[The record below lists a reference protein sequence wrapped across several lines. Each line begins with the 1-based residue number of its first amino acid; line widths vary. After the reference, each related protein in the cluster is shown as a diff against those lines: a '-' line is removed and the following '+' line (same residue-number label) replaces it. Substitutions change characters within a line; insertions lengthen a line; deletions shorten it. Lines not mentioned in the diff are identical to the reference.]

1 MQALQL
7 ITTLALLIILH
18 ELGHFTFAKLS
29 KTRVDKFYL
38 FFDPWFSLFK
48 IKKGETEY
56 GIGWLPLGGY
66 CKIAGMVDES
76 LDKGQLASEPK
87 PWEYRSKPW
96 IQRFMIIIGGV
107 LFNFLTAIIIY
118 SALSFAFGKTYL
130 PLQNLEYG
138 VYCDSTAHSIGFEN
152 GDKILLVDDKQP
164 KTLSDAVSKILLDDA
179 KTVTVER
186 NGREVQLNIPEDIE
200 KWILANP
207 NSFFLVENFPFV
219 IDSIMP
225 NTPASRSD
233 LRVEDRIVAID
244 SIPTLSFMDFAKT
257 VKPFAG
263 KDVVLTVV
271 RHGFE
276 EKIPVTIS
284 EEGKIGAY
292 TKTAYNLFETVTEKY
307 SLLQSIPEGIKMGFN
322 TLTFYVKQFKLVFTK
337 EGSQQVGT
345 FVSMGKMYD
354 KEWNWR
360 QFWSLAALFSV
371 ILAFMNILPIPGL
384 DGGHLLFLL
393 VELIIHRKPSEKVL
407 IKAQMIGM
415 AIIFAIFFYALFLDF
430 GRLF

>member
-1 MQALQL
+1 
-7 ITTLALLIILH
+7 
-18 ELGHFTFAKLS
+18 
-29 KTRVDKFYL
+29 
-38 FFDPWFSLFK
+38 
-48 IKKGETEY
+48 
-56 GIGWLPLGGY
+56 
-66 CKIAGMVDES
+66 
-76 LDKGQLASEPK
+76 
-87 PWEYRSKPW
+87 
-96 IQRFMIIIGGV
+96 
-107 LFNFLTAIIIY
+107 
-118 SALSFAFGKTYL
+118 
-130 PLQNLEYG
+130 
-138 VYCDSTAHSIGFEN
+138 
-152 GDKILLVDDKQP
+152 
-164 KTLSDAVSKILLDDA
+164 
-179 KTVTVER
+179 
-186 NGREVQLNIPEDIE
+186 
-200 KWILANP
+200 
-207 NSFFLVENFPFV
+207 
-219 IDSIMP
+219 MP

-233 LRVEDRIVAID
+233 LRVGDRIVAID
-244 SIPTLSFMDFAKT
+244 SVPTLSFMDFAKS

-263 KDVVLTVV
+263 KDVVLTVI
-271 RHGFE
+271 RHSFE
-276 EKIPVTIS
+276 EKIPVTVS

-307 SLLQSIPEGIKMGFN
+307 SLLQSIPEGIKMGFS

-384 DGGHLLFLL
+384 DGGHLLFLI
-393 VELIIHRKPSEKVL
+393 VELIIRRKPSERFL

>member
-76 LDKGQLASEPK
+76 LDKEQLHSEPK
-87 PWEYRSKPW
+87 PWEYRSKTW

-138 VYCDSTAHSIGFEN
+138 VYCDSTAQSIGFEN
-152 GDKILLVDDKQP
+152 GDKILFVDDKQP
-164 KTLSDAVSKILLDDA
+164 KTLSDAVSQILLDDA

-186 NGREVQLNIPEDIE
+186 DGREVQLNIPEDIG
-200 KWILANP
+200 KRILANP
-207 NSFFLVENFPFV
+207 NSFFLIENFPFV

-263 KDVVLTVV
+263 KEVVLTVV

-345 FVSMGKMYD
+345 FVTMGKMYD

-393 VELIIHRKPSEKVL
+393 VELIIRRKPSEKFL
-407 IKAQMIGM
+407 MKAQMIGM

-430 GRLF
+430 GRL

>member
-48 IKKGETEY
+48 LKKGETEY

-76 LDKGQLASEPK
+76 LDKDQLASEPK

-118 SALSFAFGKTYL
+118 SALSFSFGKTYL

-164 KTLSDAVSKILLDDA
+164 KTLSDAVSQILLDDA

-186 NGREVQLNIPEDIE
+186 DGREVQLNIPEDIE
-200 KWILANP
+200 KRILANP

-244 SIPTLSFMDFAKT
+244 SITTLSFMDFAKT

-276 EKIPVTIS
+276 EKIPITIS

-292 TKTAYNLFETVTEKY
+292 TKTAYDLFETVTEKY
-307 SLLQSIPEGIKMGFN
+307 SLPQSIPEGIKMGFN

-384 DGGHLLFLL
+384 DGGHLLFLF
-393 VELIIHRKPSEKVL
+393 VELIIRRKPSEKVL

>member
-107 LFNFLTAIIIY
+107 LFNFFTAIIIY
-118 SALSFAFGKTYL
+118 SALSFVYGKTYL

-138 VYCDSTAHSIGFEN
+138 VYCDSTAQSIGFEN
-152 GDKILLVDDKQP
+152 GDKILLIDDKQP
-164 KTLSDAVSKILLDDA
+164 KTLSDAISQILLDDA
-179 KTVTVER
+179 KIVTVER
-186 NGREVQLNIPEDIE
+186 DGRELQIDIPEDIG
-200 KWILANP
+200 KRILANQ

-233 LRVEDRIVAID
+233 LRVGDRIVAID
-244 SIPTLSFMDFAKT
+244 SVPTLSFMDFAKS

-271 RHGFE
+271 RHSFE
-276 EKIPVTIS
+276 EKIPVTVS

-307 SLLQSIPEGIKMGFN
+307 SLLQSIPEGIKMGFS

-384 DGGHLLFLL
+384 DGGHLLFLI
-393 VELIIHRKPSEKVL
+393 VELIIRRKPSEKFL

>member
-48 IKKGETEY
+48 VKKGETEY

-76 LDKGQLASEPK
+76 LDKDQLQSEPK

-96 IQRFMIIIGGV
+96 GQRFMIIIGGV

-118 SALSFAFGKTYL
+118 SALSFVYGKTYL

-138 VYCDSTAHSIGFEN
+138 VYCDSTAQSIGFEN
-152 GDKILLVDDKQP
+152 GDKILLIDDKQP
-164 KTLSDAVSKILLDDA
+164 KTLSDAISQILLDDA

-186 NGREVQLNIPEDIE
+186 DGRELQINIPEDIG
-200 KWILANP
+200 KRILANP

-233 LRVEDRIVAID
+233 LRVGDRIVAID
-244 SIPTLSFMDFAKT
+244 SVPTLSFMDFAKS

-271 RHGFE
+271 RHSFE
-276 EKIPVTIS
+276 EKIPVTVS

-307 SLLQSIPEGIKMGFN
+307 SLLQSIPEGIKMGFS

-384 DGGHLLFLL
+384 DGGHLLFLI
-393 VELIIHRKPSEKVL
+393 VELIIRRKPSEKFL

>member
-76 LDKGQLASEPK
+76 LDKDQLASEPK

-152 GDKILLVDDKQP
+152 GDKIIFVDDKQP
-164 KTLSDAVSKILLDDA
+164 KTLSNAVSQILLDDA

-186 NGREVQLNIPEDIE
+186 DGRELQIDIPEDIG
-200 KWILANP
+200 KRILANQ
-207 NSFFLVENFPFV
+207 NSFFLVENFPFE

-233 LRVEDRIVAID
+233 LRVGDRIVAID
-244 SIPTLSFMDFAKT
+244 SVPTLSFMDFAKT

-271 RHGFE
+271 RHSFE
-276 EKIPVTIS
+276 EKIPVTVS

-307 SLLQSIPEGIKMGFN
+307 SLLQSIPEGIKMGFS

-384 DGGHLLFLL
+384 DGGHLLFLI
-393 VELIIHRKPSEKVL
+393 VELIIRRKPSEKFL

>member
-38 FFDPWFSLFK
+38 FFDPLFSLFK
-48 IKKGETEY
+48 VKKGETEY

-76 LDKGQLASEPK
+76 MDKDQLQSEPK

-96 IQRFMIIIGGV
+96 GQRFMIIIGGV

-118 SALSFAFGKTYL
+118 SALSFVYGKTYL

-138 VYCDSTAHSIGFEN
+138 VYCDSTAQSIGFEN
-152 GDKILLVDDKQP
+152 GDKILLIDDKQP
-164 KTLSDAVSKILLDDA
+164 KTLSDAISQILLDDA

-186 NGREVQLNIPEDIE
+186 DGREVQIDIPEDIE
-200 KWILANP
+200 KRILANP
-207 NSFFLVENFPFV
+207 NSFFLVENIPFI

-225 NTPASRSD
+225 NTPASRSE
-233 LRVEDRIVAID
+233 LRMGDRIVAID
-244 SIPTLSFMDFAKT
+244 SVPTLSFMDFAKS

-271 RHGFE
+271 RHSFE
-276 EKIPVTIS
+276 EKIPVTVS

-292 TKTAYNLFETVTEKY
+292 TKNAYNQFETVTEKY
-307 SLLQSIPEGIKMGFN
+307 SLLQSIPEGIKMGVN
-322 TLTFYVKQFKLVFTK
+322 TLTFYVKQFKFVFTK
-337 EGSQQVGT
+337 EGSQQVGS

-384 DGGHLLFLL
+384 DGGHLLFLI
-393 VELIIHRKPSEKVL
+393 VELIIRRKPSEKFL

>member
-7 ITTLALLIILH
+7 ITTLALLIIVH
-18 ELGHFTFAKLS
+18 EFGHFTFAKLS
-29 KTRVDKFYL
+29 GTRVDKFYL

-76 LDKGQLASEPK
+76 LDKEQLRTEPK

-96 IQRFMIIIGGV
+96 GQRFLIIIGGV

-118 SALSFAFGKTYL
+118 SALSFVYGKTYL

-138 VYCDSTAHSIGFEN
+138 VYCDSTAQSIGFEN
-152 GDKILLVDDKQP
+152 GDKILLIGDKQP
-164 KTLSDAVSKILLDDA
+164 KTLNDAVSQILLDNA

-186 NGREVQLNIPEDIE
+186 NGRELQINIPEDIG
-200 KWILANP
+200 KRILANP

-233 LRVEDRIVAID
+233 LRVGDQIVAID
-244 SIPTLSFMDFAKT
+244 SIPTPSFMDFAKN

-271 RHGFE
+271 RHSFE
-276 EKIPVTIS
+276 EKIPVTVS

-292 TKTAYNLFETVTEKY
+292 TKTAYNLFETVTERF

-393 VELIIHRKPSEKVL
+393 VELIIRRKPSENFL

>member
-7 ITTLALLIILH
+7 IITLALLVFIH

-38 FFDPWFSLFK
+38 FFNPWFSLFK
-48 IKKGETEY
+48 FKKGETEY

-76 LDKGQLASEPK
+76 MDKEQLHSEPK
-87 PWEYRSKPW
+87 PWEYRSKTW
-96 IQRFMIIIGGV
+96 TQRFMITIGGV
-107 LFNFLTAIIIY
+107 LFNFIGAILIY
-118 SALSFAFGKTYL
+118 SALSFTYGKTYL
-130 PLQNLEYG
+130 PLQNLKYG
-138 VYCDSTAHSIGFEN
+138 VYCDSTALSIGFEN
-152 GDKILLVDDKQP
+152 GDKILMVDDKQP
-164 KTLSDAVSKILLDDA
+164 ETLGKAITQILLDNA
-179 KTVTVER
+179 QTVTVER
-186 NGREVQLNIPEDIE
+186 NGKEIAIALPDDIE
-200 KWILANP
+200 NRIVANP
-207 NSFFLVENFPFV
+207 NSFFMMENFPFV

-233 LRVEDRIVAID
+233 LRVGDKIVAID
-244 SIPTLSFMDFAKT
+244 SIPTVSFMDFVKE

-263 KDVVLTVV
+263 KEVVLTVV
-271 RHGFE
+271 RHGFD
-276 EKIPVTIS
+276 EKIPVTVS

-292 TKTAYNLFETVTEKY
+292 TKSAYDLFDKVTETY
-307 SLLQSIPEGIKMGFN
+307 SLLQSVPEGIKMGLG
-322 TLTFYVKQFKLVFTK
+322 TLTFYVKQFKLIFTK
-337 EGSQQVGT
+337 EGSQQVGS

-354 KEWNWR
+354 KEWNWSH
-360 QFWSLAALFSV
+360 FWSLAALFSV

-393 VELIIHRKPSEKVL
+393 VELIIRRKPSEKFL
-407 IKAQMIGM
+407 MKAQMIGM

-430 GRLF
+430 GRL

>member
-152 GDKILLVDDKQP
+152 GDKIIFVDDKQP
-164 KTLSDAVSKILLDDA
+164 KTLSNAVSQILLDDA

-186 NGREVQLNIPEDIE
+186 NGREIQINIPEDIG
-200 KWILANP
+200 KRILANP
-207 NSFFLVENFPFV
+207 NSFFLIENFPFV

-225 NTPASRSD
+225 NTPASRSN

-244 SIPTLSFMDFAKT
+244 SITTLSFMDFAKT

-276 EKIPVTIS
+276 EKIPITIS

-292 TKTAYNLFETVTEKY
+292 TKTAYDLFETVTEKY

-393 VELIIHRKPSEKVL
+393 VELIIRRKPSEKVL

>member
-152 GDKILLVDDKQP
+152 GDKIIFVDDKQP
-164 KTLSDAVSKILLDDA
+164 KTLSNAVSQILLDDA
-179 KTVTVER
+179 ETVTVER
-186 NGREVQLNIPEDIE
+186 NGREIQINIPEDIE
-200 KWILANP
+200 KRILANP
-207 NSFFLVENFPFV
+207 NSFFLIENFPFV

-244 SIPTLSFMDFAKT
+244 SITTLSFMDFAKT

-276 EKIPVTIS
+276 EKIPITIS

-292 TKTAYNLFETVTEKY
+292 TKTAYDLFETVTEKY

-393 VELIIHRKPSEKVL
+393 VELIIRRKPSEKVL

>member
-87 PWEYRSKPW
+87 PWEYRSKSW
-96 IQRFMIIIGGV
+96 GQRFMIIIGGV
-107 LFNFLTAIIIY
+107 LFNSLTAIIIY

-138 VYCDSTAHSIGFEN
+138 VYCDSTAQSIGFEN
-152 GDKILLVDDKQP
+152 GDKILSIDGKQP
-164 KTLSDAVSKILLDDA
+164 KMLSDAISQILLDDA
-179 KTVTVER
+179 ETVTVER
-186 NGREVQLNIPEDIE
+186 DGKEIQINIPEDIG
-200 KWILANP
+200 KRILANP
-207 NSFFLVENFPFV
+207 NSFFLIENFPFV

-225 NTPASRSD
+225 NTPASRSN

-244 SIPTLSFMDFAKT
+244 SITTLSFMDFAKT

-276 EKIPVTIS
+276 EKIPITIS

-292 TKTAYNLFETVTEKY
+292 TKTAYDLFETVTEKY

-393 VELIIHRKPSEKVL
+393 VELIIRRKPSEKVL

>member
-152 GDKILLVDDKQP
+152 GDKIIFVDDKQP
-164 KTLSDAVSKILLDDA
+164 KTLSNAVSQILLDDA

-186 NGREVQLNIPEDIE
+186 NGREIQINIPEDIG
-200 KWILANP
+200 KRILANP
-207 NSFFLVENFPFV
+207 NSFFLIENFPFV

-225 NTPASRSD
+225 NTPASRSN

-244 SIPTLSFMDFAKT
+244 SITTLSFMDFAKT

-276 EKIPVTIS
+276 EKIPITIS

-292 TKTAYNLFETVTEKY
+292 TKTAYDLFETVTEKY

-393 VELIIHRKPSEKVL
+393 VELIFRRKPSEKVL

>member
-152 GDKILLVDDKQP
+152 GDKIIFVDDKQP
-164 KTLSDAVSKILLDDA
+164 KTLSNAVSQILLDDA

-186 NGREVQLNIPEDIE
+186 NGREVQLNIPEDIG
-200 KWILANP
+200 KRILANP
-207 NSFFLVENFPFV
+207 NSFFLIENFPFV

-244 SIPTLSFMDFAKT
+244 SITTLSFMDFAKT

-276 EKIPVTIS
+276 EKIPITIS

-292 TKTAYNLFETVTEKY
+292 TKTAYDLFETVTEKY

-393 VELIIHRKPSEKVL
+393 VELIIRRKPSEKVL

>member
-152 GDKILLVDDKQP
+152 GDKIIFVDDKQP
-164 KTLSDAVSKILLDDA
+164 KTLSNAVSQILLDDA

-186 NGREVQLNIPEDIE
+186 NGREVQLNIPEDFG
-200 KWILANP
+200 KRILANP
-207 NSFFLVENFPFV
+207 NSFFLIENFPFV

-225 NTPASRSD
+225 NTPASHSD

-244 SIPTLSFMDFAKT
+244 SITTLSFMDFAKT

-276 EKIPVTIS
+276 EKIPITIS

-292 TKTAYNLFETVTEKY
+292 TKTAYDIFETVTEKY

-393 VELIIHRKPSEKVL
+393 VELIIRRKPSEKVL

>member
-152 GDKILLVDDKQP
+152 GDKIIFVDDKQP
-164 KTLSDAVSKILLDDA
+164 KTLSNAVSQILLDDA

-200 KWILANP
+200 KRILANP
-207 NSFFLVENFPFV
+207 NSFFLIENFPFV

-244 SIPTLSFMDFAKT
+244 SITTLSFMDFAKT

-276 EKIPVTIS
+276 EKIPITIS

-292 TKTAYNLFETVTEKY
+292 TKTAYDIFETVTEKY

-384 DGGHLLFLL
+384 DGGHLLFLF
-393 VELIIHRKPSEKVL
+393 VELIIRRKPSEKVL